1 MIVVLARLLQWRER
15 ERERERERGRG
26 GGRGKEMKNK
36 KIKKEHLN
44 EVLKKME
51 PLMLGVL

>member
-1 MIVVLARLLQWRER
+1 MERER
-15 ERERERERGRG
+15 EREREREGGG

>member
-15 ERERERERGRG
+15 ERERERGRG
-26 GGRGKEMKNK
+26 GGRGKEMNNK

>member
-15 ERERERERGRG
+15 ERERGRR